1 MRTFRV
7 ETLEDA
13 GSRAGTEDA
22 LLVRA
27 ASFGV
32 FDGAT
37 SLTAGSDGAGPRGGA
52 MAARIAL
59 DVFAAGAQ
67 RSLVELAH
75 DSNRAIAV
83 AMDRA
88 RVDRAR
94 PENRWGTTAAVVR
107 LGGDALEWVSV
118 GDSVI
123 VAVFEDGAFRPLAPM
138 HDHDRTTKRLV
149 ASLRVPATSLREQ
162 LRDDLLAVRSL
173 ANVDYGVINGDP
185 AADRF
190 VVHGQEP
197 LERVRHLL
205 VFTDGLLLPR
215 TDPDGEDDLAPLVA
229 RFEESGLVGAKDLVR
244 NLESGDPDCRVYPR
258 FKPHDDIAAVALT
271 FETS

>member
-13 GSRAGTEDA
+13 GSKGRTEDT
-22 LLVRA
+22 LLVRFG
-27 ASFGV
+27 SFGV

-37 SLTAGSDGAGPRGGA
+37 SLTVGSSDVGPQGGA
-52 MAARIAL
+52 MAAGIAR
-59 DVFAAGAQ
+59 DVFAAGEQ

-75 DSNRAIAV
+75 DANRAVGA

-107 LGGDALEWVSV
+107 LVGDALDWVSV

-123 VAVFEDGAFRPLAPM
+123 VSVSEDGAFRPLAPM

-149 ASLRVPATSLREQ
+149 ASLRVPATALREH
-162 LRDDLLAVRSL
+162 LKDDLLAVRSL
-173 ANVDYGVINGDP
+173 ANLDYGVINGDP
-185 AADRF
+185 AAESF
-190 VVHGQEP
+190 VAHGREP
-197 LERVRHLL
+197 LDRVRHVLI
-205 VFTDGLLLPR
+205 FTDGLLLPR
-215 TDPDGEDDLAPLVA
+215 TDPDGEDDLAPLIA
-229 RFEESGLVGAKDLVR
+229 RFEESGLVGARGLVR
-244 NLESGDPDCRVYPR
+244 DIESGDPDCRVYPR
-258 FKPHDDIAAVALT
+258 FKPHDDIAAIALT
-271 FETS
+271 FDPA